1 MLKSSKKIKMQLYF
15 SFVFMIISTCL
26 QTFSPLLLREI
37 VQQTI
42 SHENSLFA
50 ILLYC
55 LLFKMGDSVIQGLKD
70 MTFAEFSAQNE
81 QDISSL
87 LFQHVIGLGMD
98 FHLKKE
104 TGKIIRIVSLGSV
117 SFSNLV
123 RIVFFMFLPLILL
136 ISF

>member
-1 MLKSSKKIKMQLYF
+1 
-15 SFVFMIISTCL
+15 
-26 QTFSPLLLREI
+26 
-37 VQQTI
+37 
-42 SHENSLFA
+42 
-50 ILLYC
+50 
-55 LLFKMGDSVIQGLKD
+55 MGDSVIQGLKD